1 MRSHFVLFVAR
12 VISDHSLLGVNA
24 QLNASNLVHL
34 TLVVPL
40 PLQALHC
47 CLLVSRLCEL
57 LGPFHLLRDLLL
69 QDHLFRLEDIVS
81 LLELVGGGALV
92 AAAAED
98 PGEHGRGD
106 RLTLA
111 ASAAAATDRRAAR
124 SNGNGRRGERRG

>member
-1 MRSHFVLFVAR
+1 MAR
-12 VISDHSLLGVNA
+12 GDGATFFFHRGSFEIEGEKQILGW
-24 QLNASNLVHL
+24 
-34 TLVVPL
+34 
-40 PLQALHC
+40 
-47 CLLVSRLCEL
+47 
-57 LGPFHLLRDLLL
+57 
-69 QDHLFRLEDIVS
+69 EDN

>member
-81 LLELVGGGALV
+81 LQSQHMLQVINSASRNELRQP
-92 AAAAED
+92 D
-98 PGEHGRGD
+98 QI
-106 RLTLA
+106 TLF
-111 ASAAAATDRRAAR
+111 
-124 SNGNGRRGERRG
+124 